1 MADMNTNTLLTIAA
15 ALGAL
20 SSAAMADITPGQA
33 IVPNMTA
40 QMQGNCDLMASNT
53 IRATFKG
60 MRELPMQT
68 LDESQPASAQVA
80 EFEVIENLAH
90 RRYVRYGDGEM
101 PAGMRFTVALDRELP
116 GQPADIVDKVGQMKP
131 GDEAVMKIDH
141 LFLFAEPEGRNLRPC
156 TRMAVRP
163 SSQQAVSPEGIQP
176 RVSPSPQVRDSVLPF
191 RSERSKSV
199 STSISLRPDGKGG
212 LVEERVETQTEYDSA
227 SGKRTTRMFING
239 QEVDPKTRKPL
250 LSTQTPAAAP
260 PAPSAPVPQPA
271 PQPAASPAA
280 APGAT
285 SAMKDDTV
293 VEKPALP
300 AEEGF

>member
-1 MADMNTNTLLTIAA
+1 MNTNTLLTMAV

-20 SSAAMADITPGQA
+20 SSAAVADITPGQA

-40 QMQGNCDLMASNT
+40 QMRGNCDLMASNT
-53 IRATFKG
+53 VRATFKG
-60 MRELPMQT
+60 LRDLPVQT
-68 LDESQPASAQVA
+68 LDESQPSSVQVA

-116 GQPADIVDKVGQMKP
+116 GQPADVVDKVGQMQP

-156 TRMAVRP
+156 TRMAVR
-163 SSQQAVSPEGIQP
+163 QAEPQSVSPQGVQP
-176 RVSPSPQVRDSVLPF
+176 LTPASQPSPADVLPL
-191 RSERSKSV
+191 RSERSKAV

-212 LVEERVETQTEYDSA
+212 MVQERIETQTEYDSA
-227 SGKRTTRMFING
+227 TGQRTTRMFING
-239 QEVDPKTRKPL
+239 QEVDPVTRKPL
-250 LSTQTPAAAP
+250 APQPSAVTPPPAAPAAP
-260 PAPSAPVPQPA
+260 TRTAEPQAPAPSAP
-271 PQPAASPAA
+271 A
-280 APGAT
+280 APA
-285 SAMKDDTV
+285 SAKDDTV
-293 VEKPALP
+293 VEKPTLP